1 MLYRPSPGY
10 WYANPVGQLQ
20 QVRMVLYRGRDQS
33 RVVIE
38 NISGKR
44 QMVDIEGWFRLDLVQ
59 HSPRVERR
67 RRVVRRDS
75 TNETS

>member
-1 MLYRPSPGY
+1 MLYRPMPGY

-20 QVRMVLYRGRDQS
+20 QVRMVLYRGHDQS

-44 QMVDIEGWFRLDLVQ
+44 QLVDMEAWFRLGLVQ

-67 RRVVRRDS
+67 RRIRRDS
-75 TNETS
+75 SNETS